1 MIRSHDFADWIWGV
15 SKVCATFPQ
24 KRVIFW
30 PRLEPIFESFLFCWK
45 FVFKP
50 KKLGAARAMGK
61 RAGNTNTGE
70 GVKGNKVRSTSN
82 DAGGKSLS
90 KGV

>member
-1 MIRSHDFADWIWGV
+1 
-15 SKVCATFPQ
+15 
-24 KRVIFW
+24 
-30 PRLEPIFESFLFCWK
+30 LFCWK

-82 DAGGKSLS
+82 DAGGKSVS